1 MKNNIQKAAAA
12 VELRMKT
19 VDSYLFI
26 ACNAT
31 ERVSAGGGNVFAA
44 LLLTCLQKEELR
56 RVVIDVADLLKNDK
70 KVAACREVL
79 KENLIKETEQIL

>member
-31 ERVSAGGGNVFAA
+31 EKVSAGGVTYS
-44 LLLTCLQKEELR
+44 LHYY
-56 RVVIDVADLLKNDK
+56 
-70 KVAACREVL
+70 
-79 KENLIKETEQIL
+79 